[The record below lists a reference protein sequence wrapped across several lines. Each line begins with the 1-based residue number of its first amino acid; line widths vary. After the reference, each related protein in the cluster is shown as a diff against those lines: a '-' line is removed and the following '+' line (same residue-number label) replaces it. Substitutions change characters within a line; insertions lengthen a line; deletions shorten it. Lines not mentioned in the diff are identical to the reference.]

1 MTTRVLIADDH
12 PLYRAGLRLML
23 DGRDEIAIVGDA
35 ASVPDVFAAV
45 AESTPDVV
53 IMDVSMPGG
62 DGIDATAQLVTQRP
76 QLAVLIVSMF
86 DDAATVARAM
96 RSGARG
102 YLVKGAGGDDVLRAV
117 RAVAAGQIVLDGAA
131 GGAFLRGSGTQRD
144 SAGSD
149 ITDRESDILRLMAA
163 GLTNAAIADAL
174 HLSDKTVRNYVSSIF
189 HKIGATSRVDAVVR
203 ARKAGLG

>member
-1 MTTRVLIADDH
+1 MTIRVLIADDH
-12 PLYRAGLRLML
+12 PLYRSGLRLML

-35 ASVPDVFAAV
+35 ASVPEVFTAV
-45 AESTPDVV
+45 AESIPDVI

-62 DGIDATAQLVTQRP
+62 DGLDATAQLVAQHP

-102 YLVKGAGGDDVLRAV
+102 YVVKGAGGDDVLRAV
-117 RAVAAGQIVLDGAA
+117 LAVAAGQIVLDGTA
-131 GGAFLRGSGTQRD
+131 GGAFLRGSGAQRD
-144 SAGSD
+144 SASSD
-149 ITDRESDILRLMAA
+149 ITDRERDILRLMAA

-203 ARKAGLG
+203 ARKAGFS